1 MLSAVQRGLCRLI
14 RGYAS
19 YYVIEVIFPIML
31 LMEETVIALAIDRH
45 ADKQVERPTWRTG
58 RYTDRQRIRETNRQ
72 AGR

>member
-1 MLSAVQRGLCRLI
+1 
-14 RGYAS
+14 
-19 YYVIEVIFPIML
+19 ML